1 MNATAGGAG
10 AHGAMGVANGP
21 TGAPDGSVGARG
33 SATSAPVETPGL
45 PPVTQIGMLSL
56 ALIVAG
62 GIYLAA
68 HLPNHVS
75 LAPAIGLLVA
85 SALLLAGNLA
95 ALARVR
101 GFAWGRFFEIARWAL
116 LAYLVIAGMIEY
128 AFLRDEL
135 SGGPLVVLTLSLM
148 VFAVHV
154 PVLIGFTV
162 ARYEVAGDRAART

>member
-1 MNATAGGAG
+1 VS
-10 AHGAMGVANGP
+10 AHGAAGGP
-21 TGAPDGSVGARG
+21 VPGAAAGSDPGAADGRASG
-33 SATSAPVETPGL
+33 EDDGL

-68 HLPNHVS
+68 HLPQQVA
-75 LAPAIGLLVA
+75 LAPAIVLLAA

-95 ALARVR
+95 ALARVD
-101 GFAWGRFFEIARWAL
+101 GFAWGRFFAIAKWAL
-116 LAYLVIAGMIEY
+116 LAYVIIAGMIAY
-128 AFLRDEL
+128 AFLRDGL
-135 SGGPLVVLTLSLM
+135 SGGPLVVLLLSLV

-162 ARYEVAGDRAART
+162 ARYEVPERDALHR